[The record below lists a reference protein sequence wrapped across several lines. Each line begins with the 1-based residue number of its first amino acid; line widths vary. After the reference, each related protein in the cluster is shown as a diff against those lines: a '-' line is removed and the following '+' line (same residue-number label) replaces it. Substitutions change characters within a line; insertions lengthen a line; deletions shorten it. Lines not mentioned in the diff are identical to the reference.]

1 MIGVVNPATISS
13 GGIMDAVKPDEFLQ
27 QLIAARET
35 FWEKMNAERKSY
47 GAEKPLT
54 PAIVLRRLQFG
65 VVMERKAAEVTAP
78 WVSKIPDLDLQQPM
92 SEYVVNELKH
102 TSILRKRISDLN
114 GDPDALWNSPLAE
127 LKELWDFHAGLSSL
141 CELIASVQFGHEEF
155 FPRTSKSFIERV
167 AAIDRTTA
175 AIYRDVLLAEEEG
188 HEWIAPEILKRY
200 ATDGGMQQKCLV
212 ALKTGCELFGR
223 AIQSFN
229 RSMPE

>member
-1 MIGVVNPATISS
+1 
-13 GGIMDAVKPDEFLQ
+13 MDALKPEEFLQ
-27 QLIAARET
+27 QLITTREA

-114 GDPDALWNSPLAE
+114 GDPDSLWNSPLTE
-127 LKELWDFHAGLSSL
+127 LRELWDFHAGLGSL

-155 FPRTSKSFIERV
+155 FPRTSKSFIDRV
-167 AAIDRTTA
+167 GAIDPTTA
-175 AIYRDVLLAEEEG
+175 AIYRDVLLAEEES

-200 ATDGGMQQKCLV
+200 ATDAGTQQKCLA

-229 RSMPE
+229 RTMPG

>member
-1 MIGVVNPATISS
+1 MEALQ
-13 GGIMDAVKPDEFLQ
+13 PDEFLQ
-27 QLIAARET
+27 QLIATREA

-92 SEYVVNELKH
+92 SEYVVNELRH
-102 TSILRKRISDLN
+102 TSILRQRISDLK
-114 GDPDALWNSPLAE
+114 GDPDSLWNSPLAE
-127 LKELWDFHAGLSSL
+127 LKQLWDFHAGLGSL

-167 AAIDRTTA
+167 GAFDPTTA

-200 ATDGGMQQKCLV
+200 ATDVDLQQKCLA

-229 RSMPE
+229 QTMPG

>member
-1 MIGVVNPATISS
+1 MGALKS
-13 GGIMDAVKPDEFLQ
+13 DEFLR
-27 QLIAARET
+27 QLIAAREA

-102 TSILRKRISDLN
+102 TSILRKRISELH
-114 GDPDALWNSPLAE
+114 GDPDALWNSPLAD
-127 LKELWDFHAGLSSL
+127 LRALWDFHAGLGSL

-167 AAIDRTTA
+167 DAIDPTTA

-200 ATDGGMQQKCLV
+200 ATDDEMQEKCLV

-229 RSMPE
+229 RTMPE

>member
-1 MIGVVNPATISS
+1 
-13 GGIMDAVKPDEFLQ
+13 MDALKPDEFLQ
-27 QLIAARET
+27 QLIAAREA
-35 FWEKMNAERKSY
+35 FWDKMNAERKSY

-78 WVSKIPDLDLQQPM
+78 WVGKIPDLDLQQPM

-102 TSILRKRISDLN
+102 TAILRKRISDLN
-114 GDPDALWNSPLAE
+114 GDPDGLWNSPLAE
-127 LKELWDFHAGLSSL
+127 LKELWDFHSGLSSL

-167 AAIDRTTA
+167 GAIDPTTA
-175 AIYRDVLLAEEEG
+175 TIYRDVLLAEEEG

-200 ATDGGMQQKCLV
+200 ATDAETQQKCLA

-223 AIQSFN
+223 AIESFN
-229 RSMPE
+229 RTMPG

>member
-1 MIGVVNPATISS
+1 MEAL
-13 GGIMDAVKPDEFLQ
+13 KPDEFLQ
-27 QLIAARET
+27 QLVATREA

-54 PAIVLRRLQFG
+54 PPIVLRRLQFG

-102 TSILRKRISDLN
+102 TSILCKRISDLN
-114 GDPDALWNSPLAE
+114 GDPDGLWNSPLAE
-127 LKELWDFHAGLSSL
+127 LKELWDFHAGLGSL

-167 AAIDRTTA
+167 GAIDQTTA

-200 ATDGGMQQKCLV
+200 ATEAETQQKCLA
-212 ALKTGCELFGR
+212 ALNTGCELFGR

-229 RSMPE
+229 RTMPA

>member
-1 MIGVVNPATISS
+1 MTAL
-13 GGIMDAVKPDEFLQ
+13 KPDEFLQ
-27 QLIAARET
+27 QLIAAREA

-102 TSILRKRISDLN
+102 TSILRQRIRDLN
-114 GDPDALWNSPLAE
+114 GDPDGLWNSPLTE
-127 LKELWDFHAGLSSL
+127 LKELWEFHGTLGSL

-167 AAIDRTTA
+167 SPLDPTTA

-200 ATDGGMQQKCLV
+200 ATEADVQQKCLA

-229 RSMPE
+229 RTMPV

>member
-1 MIGVVNPATISS
+1 MEALEPE
-13 GGIMDAVKPDEFLQ
+13 EFLR
-27 QLIAARET
+27 QLVSVREG

-54 PAIVLRRLQFG
+54 AEVVLRRLQFG

-92 SEYVVNELKH
+92 SEYVANELKH
-102 TSILRKRISDLN
+102 AAILRKRIRELD
-114 GDPDALWNSPLAE
+114 GDPDALWNNPLAE
-127 LKELWDFHAGLSSL
+127 LKQLWDFHASL
-141 CELIASVQFGHEEF
+141 GSFCELIASVQFGHEEF

-167 AAIDRTTA
+167 QALDPATA
-175 AIYRDVLLAEEEG
+175 SIYRDTLLADEEG

-200 ATDGGMQQKCLV
+200 ATDAASQRRCLDAIQK
-212 ALKTGCELFGR
+212 GCELFGR

-229 RSMPE
+229 RSAPS